1 MLEGNL
7 SSLYAVFFLQF
18 SSMQLTISLC
28 LILWALCFMAYLVK
42 SLTITGAI
50 AAYFTALV
58 LAFGDLSNL
67 ILPLILLL
75 GGTFLTKLNKQASDK
90 MGRNAKQVFANGGIG
105 LLCLMLYYLSGNALY
120 YLAFLISFSV
130 SISDTFSSEIG
141 QYFKST
147 TFDIYSMNPIPSGLS
162 GGISWIG
169 TLGGLMGAII
179 CTILSF
185 LFLKIQLSDA
195 FLVGALGYAGML
207 LDSLLGSR
215 LQAKYLDENNV
226 LNEIKLGQLVKG
238 YKWCTND
245 VVNLMA
251 NAITVLV
258 FILIRSL

>member
-1 MLEGNL
+1 MLEGNF
-7 SSLYAVFFLQF
+7 SSLFAIVFLQF
-18 SSMQLTISLC
+18 GSMQLTISLC

-50 AAYFTALV
+50 AAYFTALILV
-58 LAFGDLSNL
+58 FGGLSNL
-67 ILPLILLL
+67 ILPLILLI
-75 GGTFLTKLNKQASDK
+75 GGTLLTKLNKQASDK

-105 LLCLMLYYLSGNALY
+105 LLCLLLYYWTHNDLY
-120 YLAFLISFSV
+120 YLAFLTSFAI

-141 QYFKST
+141 QYFKGK
-147 TFDIYSMNPIPSGLS
+147 TFDIYSLNPMPSGLS

-169 TLGGLMGAII
+169 TLGGFIGAMV
-179 CTILSF
+179 CTVISF

-215 LQAKYLDENNV
+215 IQAKYLDENHA
-226 LNEIKLGQLVKG
+226 LTEINSGQLVKG
-238 YKWCTND
+238 YSWCTND

-251 NAITVLV
+251 NALTVVV
-258 FILIRSL
+258 FILVRSL